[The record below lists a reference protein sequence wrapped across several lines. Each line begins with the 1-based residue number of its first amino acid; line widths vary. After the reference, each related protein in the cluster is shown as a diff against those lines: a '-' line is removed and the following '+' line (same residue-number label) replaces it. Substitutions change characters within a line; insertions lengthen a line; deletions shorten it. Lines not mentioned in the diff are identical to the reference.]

1 MRRGSVVGPLILI
14 GLGGLFLAK
23 NLYPELPLLDFLA
36 RYWPFI
42 LIGWGVLR
50 LAEVMFWVTTSK
62 PIPGRGMNGGEWV
75 LVVFLV
81 IFGSA
86 VWNGHQHGWL
96 RGNRLNI
103 GGLEMFGEAFD
114 YPVAGQKA
122 GVGKAPQ
129 IVIESFR
136 GNARITGSDSEE
148 VKVTGRKT
156 LRALNQGDADKANN
170 DTPFAVVLNGSQVII
185 RTNQDR
191 VSNGARFSADLEIAV
206 PKGSS
211 ISAFGR
217 TGDFDIN
224 DVGGSVEITSDNAGV
239 RLQNIGGN
247 VRVDTRRSDIIR
259 AVSVKGSVELKGR
272 GADLELQEIGGPVT
286 ISASYTGMV
295 QFRNVAKP
303 VRYEAQ
309 NTEFTAERIPGQVR
323 MTLSDLNGSDVVGP
337 IRLHARSR
345 DVQLTNFTQSIEI
358 ALDRGDVE
366 LRPGN
371 VPLSRFDV
379 HTRSGDIEFAVPEKA
394 KLDLSASTDRGEI
407 TNDYGSTFTSDN
419 SGHGASLRGNIG
431 DGPKIV
437 LLTNRGG
444 ITVRKS
450 TGTEQSSTMTEV
462 PHTPSPAK
470 PPVPANPPSLKP
482 VEQE

>member
-1 MRRGSVVGPLILI
+1 MRRGSIVGPLILI

-50 LAEVMFWVTTSK
+50 LAEVMFWLATSK
-62 PIPGRGMNGGEWV
+62 PIPSRGMNGGEWV

-81 IFGSA
+81 LFGSA

-103 GGLEMFGEAFD
+103 GGLEMFGEAYD
-114 YPVAGQKA
+114 YPLTGQKA
-122 GVGKAPQ
+122 GIGKSPQ
-129 IVIESFR
+129 IVIEGFR
-136 GNARITGSDSEE
+136 GNARITGVDAEE

-156 LRALNQGDADKANN
+156 IRALSQSDADKANG
-170 DTPFAVVLNGSQVII
+170 DTPFAIVQNGNQVII

-191 VSNGARFSADLEIAV
+191 VSGGPRLSADLEISV

-211 ISAFGR
+211 ISGFGR

-224 DVGGSVEITSDNAGV
+224 DIAGAIEITSDNAGV

-247 VRVDTRRSDIIR
+247 VRIDTRRSDIIR
-259 AVSVKGSVELKGR
+259 ATNVKGSVELKGR
-272 GADLELQEIGGPVT
+272 GADLELQEIAGPVT

-309 NTEFTAERIPGQVR
+309 NTEFSAERIPGQVR
-323 MTLSDLNGSDVVGP
+323 MTLSDVNGNDVVGP
-337 IRLHARSR
+337 VRLHARSR
-345 DVQLTNFTQSIEI
+345 DVQFTNFTQSVEI
-358 ALDRGDVE
+358 TLDRGDVE

-371 VPLSRFDV
+371 APLGRFDV
-379 HTRSGDIEFAVPEKA
+379 HTRSGDIEFAIPEKA
-394 KLDLSASTDRGEI
+394 KLELNASTDRGEI
-407 TNDYGSTFTSDN
+407 TNDYGSSLSSDT
-419 SGHGASLRGNIG
+419 SGHGASLKGNIG

-437 LLTNRGG
+437 LLTNRGS

-450 TGTEQSSTMTEV
+450 NGTEQSSAISEP
-462 PHTPSPAK
+462 PH
-470 PPVPANPPSLKP
+470 PANPPKAPAPATLLR
-482 VEQE
+482 